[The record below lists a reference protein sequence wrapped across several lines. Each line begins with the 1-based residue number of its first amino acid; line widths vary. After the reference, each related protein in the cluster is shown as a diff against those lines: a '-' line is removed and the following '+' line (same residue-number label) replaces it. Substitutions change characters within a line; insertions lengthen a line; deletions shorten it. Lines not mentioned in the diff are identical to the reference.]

1 MSTTHDE
8 LAYAVAMEAVA
19 AIRARHAPWDSIL
32 SGDCHVTSSRR
43 WPVPDFVIDDHANQ
57 ISVGAEFKPPGQTKR
72 EYLTGL
78 GQALAYTKDF
88 DYSLLVV
95 PQFSDDRFPIAAHI
109 LGVLTQGDFVG
120 APIGLLSYDP
130 AEITADRAGAQVL
143 HFFRARAH
151 APIKKA
157 KLDESFYAKWRE
169 ISGEEIAR
177 FLRYLYR
184 EQTEPTSAEGNFRDR
199 AWKAVWADIQ
209 AGKLHN
215 WTGLT
220 RTFTDNRKNYTGNM
234 KNWRNFMN
242 HIGWID
248 TDGSLTE
255 DGLRAHH
262 KALIYDGKSQMFR
275 NLVARAV
282 LLAGKHLIL
291 INAINEYQRELL
303 GSAQPFP
310 KQADW
315 LDGIEDHLEKKGLLL
330 RNPER
335 HSAATEG
342 EERQFLKAE
351 KQLWKELG
359 FIIPLVA
366 GRVRFAFHPGQGFVF
381 DWARI
386 TDLVRS

>member
-43 WPVPDFVIDDHANQ
+43 WPVPDFVIDDHANR

-95 PQFSDDRFPIAAHI
+95 PSISDDNFPIAAHI
-109 LGVLTQGDFVG
+109 LGVLTQGDFAG

-130 AEITADRAGAQVL
+130 GEITADCAGAQVL
-143 HFFRARAH
+143 HFFRAREH
-151 APIKKA
+151 APAEKA
-157 KLDESFYAKWRE
+157 RLDKSFYAKWRE
-169 ISGEEIAR
+169 ISGEEIAC

-184 EQTEPTSAEGNFRDR
+184 EQTEPTSREGNPRDR
-199 AWKAVWADIQ
+199 AWRALWNDIQ
-209 AGKLHN
+209 AGRLHN
-215 WTGLT
+215 WQGLPRFFADT
-220 RTFTDNRKNYTGNM
+220 PTSYTGNM
-234 KNWRNFMN
+234 KNWRNFIN

-248 TDGSLTE
+248 TDGTLTE
-255 DGLRAHH
+255 EGLRAHH
-262 KALIYDGKSQMFR
+262 KALIYKGQSQMFR
-275 NLVARAV
+275 NVVARAV

-291 INAINEYQRELL
+291 INAINEHQRELQA
-303 GSAQPFP
+303 SDQPFP
-310 KQADW
+310 DQPAW
-315 LDGIEDHLEKKGLLL
+315 LDGVEKHLEEKGLLQ

-335 HSAATEG
+335 HDAATQG
-342 EERQFLKAE
+342 EKRQFLKAE

-359 FIIPLVA
+359 FVLLR
-366 GRVRFAFHPGQGFVF
+366 GDRYFHPRQGFVF

-386 TDLVRS
+386 TELVRS